1 MQEKE
6 KMMVMDSM
14 NPACINRKNIN
25 EFSFSGR
32 VWE

>member
-14 NPACINRKNIN
+14 NPACIKRENMN
-25 EFSFSGR
+25 EFGFSGR
-32 VWE
+32 VLE